1 MNQRPGRAGILGL
14 LALAAAF
21 WLLRKFVPSL
31 ARLFV
36 VLGGIA
42 ALGMAALVAA
52 VLFFALRKPKKT
64 VKQQIAENAAAIL
77 QNGRSGLMELRRL
90 GMRVRHQQIRQL
102 NEEICG
108 VAGKILKTLKEQP
121 EDIPRTHQFFDYYL
135 PTLGKILTKYV
146 RLEESGV
153 PADSITES
161 AVSCLGD
168 IRTALEKQYANLFEN
183 DMLDLSVEMEVLT
196 QICKR
201 DGLLSEEDFRLP
213 DNEQGVTLT
222 L

>member
-1 MNQRPGRAGILGL
+1 MDQHPGGAGVLGL

-21 WLLRKFVPSL
+21 WLLYKFIPSL
-31 ARLFV
+31 ARIFLI
-36 VLGGIA
+36 LGGIA
-42 ALGMAALVAA
+42 ALGVAALVAV
-52 VLFFALRKPKKT
+52 VLWFAFRKPKKT
-64 VKQQIAENAAAIL
+64 VKQQIAENTAAIL

-90 GMRVRHQQIRQL
+90 GMRIRHQQIRRL

-108 VAGKILKTLKEQP
+108 VADKIIRTLKEQP
-121 EDIPRTHQFFDYYL
+121 EDIPRIHQFIDYYL

-161 AVSCLGD
+161 VVSCLGD
-168 IRTALEKQYANLFEN
+168 IRTAMEKQYANLFEN
-183 DMLDLSVEMEVLT
+183 DILDLSVEMEVLT

-201 DGLLSEEDFRLP
+201 DGLLPEEDFRLP